1 MHHLFSL
8 TLTALLL
15 LGCRPEDTTPVGR
28 YRTAIKEGLEAPAA
42 PMETVLG
49 IDLGIPAQEFF
60 DRCTALNQQQLITM
74 GGGGGTVVDHVMPND
89 LNRPALMTFHPIFIG
104 EPRTLQALELSFRY
118 DDWSPWNKRASAD
131 TLLPDVA
138 AYFANTLGTE
148 LIDLQHPRRKRVFAS
163 VDRNRLLTL
172 WREDDSTVKGMIT
185 DLSTLTGDPL
195 ELLQ

>member
-1 MHHLFSL
+1 MIPR
-8 TLTALLL
+8 LLL
-15 LGCRPEDTTPVGR
+15 FLPMALFVLGCQPEDTTPVGR
-28 YRTAIKEGLEAPAA
+28 YRTAIAEGLEAPAA

-74 GGGGGTVVDHVMPND
+74 GGGGTVVDHVMPND
-89 LNRPALMTFHPIFIG
+89 LNRPALMTFHPVFIG

-118 DDWSPWNKRASAD
+118 DDWSPWNRRASAD

-138 AYFANTLGTE
+138 HYFTNTLGTE
-148 LIDLQHPRRKRVFAS
+148 LIDLQHPRRKRVFAG
-163 VDRNRLLTL
+163 VDKNRLLTL
-172 WREDDSTVKGMIT
+172 WREDDSTVKGTIT